1 MLKEMYI
8 VKLSGV

>member
-8 VKLSGV
+8 VKLAGV